1 MLLDKNDST
10 LMFRK
15 SSAYPR
21 RHRSVF
27 FMAAT
32 FCLIL
37 AGGYIAFRTSSLFRA
52 LGIDIEKPV
61 EGEFVRGDA
70 VSIRGSTEP
79 NSRLTINGYEAFSGD
94 DGRFDLE
101 LPMQK
106 GFNILDI
113 RAKNRLGKEARIV
126 RRVVVE

>member
-1 MLLDKNDST
+1 MPPDKNDST
-10 LMFRK
+10 LIFRAP
-15 SSAYPR
+15 SAYSR
-21 RHRSVF
+21 RHRSIF
-27 FMAAT
+27 FMGAI

-37 AGGYIAFRTSSLFRA
+37 ASGYIAFRTSSLFRA
-52 LGIDIEKPV
+52 LGIDVEKPI
-61 EGEFVRGDA
+61 EGELIQGDA
-70 VSIRGSTEP
+70 VSIQGSTEP
-79 NSRLTINGYEAFSGD
+79 NSRLTINGYEAFSGE

-113 RAKNRLGKEARIV
+113 RAKNRLGKEARVV